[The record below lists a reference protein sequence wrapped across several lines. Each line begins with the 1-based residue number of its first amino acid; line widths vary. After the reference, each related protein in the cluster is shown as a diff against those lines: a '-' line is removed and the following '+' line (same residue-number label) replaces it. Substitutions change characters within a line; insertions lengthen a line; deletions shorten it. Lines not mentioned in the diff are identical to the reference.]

1 MSTGRRTR
9 LPVGEGVRIV
19 LPAGGVPLAPPEGR
33 SLQCGAPASGIAT
46 EEVPAIVARALSDT
60 AMAADPIGCARK
72 AGTKDPVLELH
83 VQAGSD
89 TRRSTD
95 VDVAQSPPDWGPT
108 ALTTAGLLAVQGLA
122 RPRREHHALV
132 RVVLGCL
139 ADRCLHTGEGRAA
152 VADAAV
158 VARAGLVVVMAAA
171 AVLAAVT
178 EVVAVGRAGVVSAR
192 RSARGLRRV
201 VVVIAAAAVLAAIAE
216 AQQPVAVAERD
227 RAVVGIGVAVHL
239 LRVAGVDDRVDGDE
253 AAGVRVVFAGA
264 EVGESGGGVD
274 GAADEALLTWPA
286 RRRGAAQ
293 LAERQ
298 VAALA
303 DGKVRSADGQLCR
316 AVLVSD
322 LEPQSGTGAY
332 GGRCAELVVAGGG
345 DAA

>member
-60 AMAADPIGCARK
+60 AMAADPIGCAGK

-158 VARAGLVVVMAAA
+158 VARAGLVVVM
-171 AVLAAVT
+171 
-178 EVVAVGRAGVVSAR
+178 
-192 RSARGLRRV
+192 
-201 VVVIAAAAVLAAIAE
+201 AAAAVLAAIAE